1 VNRLDDALFDA
12 AYPGGGRDSYHPKM
26 LTKVIIYAYTQRIYS
41 SRQIA
46 KAVRENIPFMWLA
59 GRQRPNFR
67 TLNRFRSERMKDV
80 LERVFTT
87 VLQFLVDEKYISLEH
102 YFVDGTKIEA
112 NANRYTFV
120 WGKAVS
126 KHKAKLQEKVH
137 ALFVDIEA
145 AEKREEQEHRGQD
158 LNELGES
165 AEIDS
170 AKLEQMTQALESQ
183 LLEKPKDK
191 PLKKAV
197 RKLRKDLL

>member
-1 VNRLDDALFDA
+1 
-12 AYPGGGRDSYHPKM
+12 
-26 LTKVIIYAYTQRIYS
+26 
-41 SRQIA
+41 
-46 KAVRENIPFMWLA
+46 
-59 GRQRPNFR
+59 
-67 TLNRFRSERMKDV
+67 MKDV
-80 LERVFTT
+80 LEAVFTA
-87 VLQFLVDEKYISLEH
+87 VLQFLAEEKYVSLEH

-137 ALFVDIEA
+137 TLFADIEA
-145 AEKREEQEHRGQD
+145 AEKQEEQEHRGQD

-165 AEIDS
+165 TGISSE
-170 AKLEQMTQALESQ
+170 KLEQMTQALESQ

-197 RKLRKDLL
+197 RKLRKDLLPRLLKYEQYQRLLGGR